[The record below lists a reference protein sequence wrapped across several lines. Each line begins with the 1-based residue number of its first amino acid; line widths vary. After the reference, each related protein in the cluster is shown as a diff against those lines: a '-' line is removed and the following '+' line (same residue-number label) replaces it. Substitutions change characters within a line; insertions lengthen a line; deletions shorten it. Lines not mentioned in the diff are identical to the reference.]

1 MKLLYLLNVACSA
14 GQSLLS
20 KQYAKNGGD
29 SCVFNINKTVA
40 GIVVFIIWGL
50 IQGFSF
56 HLPTVFFGIGYGISL
71 CVSMNMGFRALAAGP
86 MALTSVVASFSLL
99 IPFFFGVC
107 FWNEP
112 LTFFGVCGIIMLLLS
127 IMLINGKKVG
137 GISFKWSIYA
147 AATLLANGICSIIQ
161 KYYQTE
167 FPNLYRTEFMIF
179 ALASVLIILFISQN
193 LNHSEKKTFKFSFSG
208 VVSGVLNGAANYIV
222 LFLSATEN
230 ASVLFPIISAANIVA
245 VWVIGIFFF
254 KEKLAVLQTIGLIL
268 GMLSIVLLKL

>member
-71 CVSMNMGFRALAAGP
+71 CISMHMGFRALAAGP

-99 IPFFFGVC
+99 IPFF
-107 FWNEP
+107 W
-112 LTFFGVCGIIMLLLS
+112 
-127 IMLINGKKVG
+127 
-137 GISFKWSIYA
+137 
-147 AATLLANGICSIIQ
+147 
-161 KYYQTE
+161 
-167 FPNLYRTEFMIF
+167 R
-179 ALASVLIILFISQN
+179 
-193 LNHSEKKTFKFSFSG
+193 
-208 VVSGVLNGAANYIV
+208 
-222 LFLSATEN
+222 LFLE
-230 ASVLFPIISAANIVA
+230 
-245 VWVIGIFFF
+245 
-254 KEKLAVLQTIGLIL
+254 
-268 GMLSIVLLKL
+268 